1 MIYRTPDYYKKFK
14 CIADKC
20 KDNCCIGWEIDID
33 DSTAEKY
40 RNISGDFG
48 KRLKEN
54 ISFGES
60 SCFILGENDRCPFLN
75 NRNLCDIIT
84 KLGESA
90 LCQICTDHP
99 RYYEWF
105 GNIKE
110 GGIGMSCEEA
120 ARIILTE
127 ESPFSY
133 TETEIPDEEYFTY
146 DKYFYDILFHLRE
159 RIFNILNDETT
170 PLSQRLIDVLELVT
184 VQQECADND
193 CPLPDDI
200 PKIQAENVNIADILE
215 FLQTLEP
222 ISEEWH
228 PTLARAVEKLPE
240 ITIKKGLFLNE
251 NPQIQKYLRNIAIY
265 FIWRYLL
272 KGVFDGEFLSRVV
285 LAVMS
290 VCIIAVLWAE
300 KWLRNGLSENDCIEI
315 AKNYSKEI
323 EYNEE
328 NLEAVFEAS
337 YELPAMSVSALKSL
351 L

>member
-1 MIYRTPDYYKKFK
+1 MIYRTPFYYKKFK

-40 RNISGDFG
+40 CNISGDFG

-54 ISFGES
+54 ISFGEP

-75 NRNLCDIIT
+75 NHNLCDIIT
-84 KLGESA
+84 QLGESA

-127 ESPFSY
+127 NAPFSY
-133 TETEIPDEEYFTY
+133 TETEIPDEDYVPYDEYL
-146 DKYFYDILFHLRE
+146 YDILFQLRE
-159 RIFNILNDETT
+159 RIFSILYSENI
-170 PLSQRLIDVLELVT
+170 PLSQRLIDVLELAS

-193 CPLPDDI
+193 CPLPDNI
-200 PKIQAENVNIADILE
+200 PKIPANTGNIADILE
-215 FLQTLEP
+215 FMQTLEP
-222 ISEEWH
+222 ISVEWH

-240 ITIKKGLFLNE
+240 IAKKTDIFMQE
-251 NPQIQKYLRNIAIY
+251 NPQIEKYLRNIAVY

-300 KWLRNGLSENDCIEI
+300 KWLGSGLSENDCIEI

-323 EYNEE
+323 EYSEE
-328 NLEAVFEAS
+328 NLEAVLEAA
-337 YELPAMSVSALKSL
+337 YELPAMAVSALKGL

>member
-1 MIYRTPDYYKKFK
+1 MIYRTPNYYKKFK

-33 DSTAEKY
+33 NSTAEKY

-54 ISFGES
+54 ISFGEP

-75 NRNLCDIIT
+75 NHNLCDIIT

-127 ESPFSY
+127 ESPFSVA
-133 TETEIPDEEYFTY
+133 ETEIPDEEYLPY
-146 DKYFYDILFHLRE
+146 DESLYDILLNLRI
-159 RIFNILNDETT
+159 RIINIFNDESKSF
-170 PLSQRLIDVLELVT
+170 SQRLIDILELACI
-184 VQQECADND
+184 QQECVDND

-200 PKIQAENVNIADILE
+200 PKIQAETGNIADILE

-228 PTLARAVEKLPE
+228 PTLAGAVEKLPE
-240 ITIKKGLFLNE
+240 IAINKDLFLNE
-251 NPQIQKYLRNIAIY
+251 NPQIQKYLRNIGVY

-272 KGVFDGEFLSRVV
+272 KGVFDGEFLSRVI

-290 VCIIAVLWAE
+290 ICVIAVLWAE
-300 KWLRNGLSENDCIEI
+300 KWLSGGLSENDCIEI

-323 EYNEE
+323 EYSEE
-328 NLEAVFEAS
+328 NLEAVLEAA
-337 YELPAMSVSALKSL
+337 YELPAMAVPALKGL

>member
-1 MIYRTPDYYKKFK
+1 MIYRTPNYYNKFK

-20 KDNCCIGWEIDID
+20 MDNCCIGWEIDID
-33 DSTAEKY
+33 NSTAEKY

-60 SCFILGENDRCPFLN
+60 SCFILGEDDRCPFLN
-75 NRNLCDIIT
+75 NHNLCDIIT
-84 KLGESA
+84 QLGESA

-99 RYYEWF
+99 RFYEWF

-133 TETEIPDEEYFTY
+133 METEISDEEYFNY
-146 DKYFYDILFHLRE
+146 DEYLYDILFRLRE
-159 RIFNILNDETT
+159 RTINIFNDKTI
-170 PLSQRLIDVLELVT
+170 PLSQCLIDILELT
-184 VQQECADND
+184 SIQQECMDND

-200 PKIQAENVNIADILE
+200 PKIHAQNGNIADILD

-228 PTLARAVEKLPE
+228 PTLARAVEKLSE
-240 ITIKKGLFLNE
+240 IATNKDSFLKE
-251 NPQIQKYLRNIAIY
+251 NPQIEKYLRNIGIY

-272 KGVFDGEFLSRVV
+272 KGVFDGEFLSRAV
-285 LAVMS
+285 LAVVS

-300 KWLRNGLSENDCIEI
+300 KWLSSGLSENDCIEI
-315 AKNYSKEI
+315 AKNFSKEI
-323 EYNEE
+323 EYSEE
-328 NLEAVFEAS
+328 NLEAVLEAA
-337 YELPAMSVSALKSL
+337 YELPAMSVSALKDL
-351 L
+351 I